1 MNTLKLI
8 TNVERKNR
16 TLLIMSKDTMIE
28 QFDKVRPSSSNEH
41 FKSFLKYYAWEE
53 LYQFLII
60 QTTYS
65 YTLLSFSKNLEKVL
79 FVVYLSVRS
88 LKFLSK
94 SAAAQTASA
103 TAQKS
108 KRVSCARSQCSTR
121 LYLLWTNVIHILLF

>member
-1 MNTLKLI
+1 
-8 TNVERKNR
+8 
-16 TLLIMSKDTMIE
+16 MIE

-108 KRVSCARSQCSTR
+108 KRVSCAR
-121 LYLLWTNVIHILLF
+121 L